1 MKHLAF
7 VLLAGTLFTW
17 GARAQSQAGAQA
29 GASGDSTTSVN
40 ANKSG
45 AQAANN
51 SSGSSSAQAGQ
62 NSAQLANGTAMQ
74 AVLSQP
80 VDAKKNK
87 PGDTVT
93 AKNTQAVKS
102 DDGQVIVPKGSKLVG
117 HVTEAKA
124 RGKGESESAL
134 GIAFDKAILKNGQE
148 VPLNATIQ
156 ALAAGETAASS
167 SFDEASLSG
176 GGGAMASGSG
186 SRSAPSRGGLGGVTS
201 TAGGAVGAAANTAG
215 SGGGAAAGTTG
226 NVGSAAGGALN
237 STAGATGSATA
248 ATSGAVGGLNS
259 AGQFASNSRGVFGL
273 NGLNL
278 SSAASNG
285 TQGSLITSADKN
297 VHLDSGTRMLL
308 VAQGQA
314 DGQAEHQG
322 RGQAK
327 GSPEPRPERREKR

>member
-1 MKHLAF
+1 MKRLAF
-7 VLLAGTLFTW
+7 VLLAGTLFAW
-17 GARAQSQAGAQA
+17 GTRAQSQSGAQGSASA
-29 GASGDSTTSVN
+29 GSTTSVN

-62 NSAQLANGTAMQ
+62 NSAQVANGTAMQ

-134 GIAFDKAILKNGQE
+134 GIAFDKAILRNGQE
-148 VPLNATIQ
+148 VPMNATIQ
-156 ALAAGETAASS
+156 ALAAGQTAASS

-176 GGGAMASGSG
+176 GGSGVASGSG
-186 SRSAPSRGGLGGVTS
+186 SAPSRGGLGGVTS

-215 SGGGAAAGTTG
+215 SAGGAAAGTTG
-226 NVGSAAGGALN
+226 NAGSAAGGALN

-248 ATSGAVGGLNS
+248 ATGGAVGGLNS

-285 TQGSLITSADKN
+285 TQGSLITSTDKN
-297 VHLDSGTRMLL
+297 IHLDSGTRMLL

-322 RGQAK
+322 RGPAK

>member
-1 MKHLAF
+1 MKRLAL
-7 VLLAGTLFTW
+7 VLLTGTLFAW
-17 GARAQSQAGAQA
+17 GARAQSQSGAQA
-29 GASGDSTTSVN
+29 SASADSTTSVN

-45 AQAANN
+45 AQAAN
-51 SSGSSSAQAGQ
+51 SSAASSSAQAGQ
-62 NSAQLANGTAMQ
+62 NSAQLASGTTMQ

-93 AKNTQAVKS
+93 GKNTQAVKS
-102 DDGQVIVPKGSKLVG
+102 DGQVIVPKGSKLVG

-156 ALAAGETAASS
+156 ALAVGETAASS
-167 SFDEASLSG
+167 SFDEASLAGAGS
-176 GGGAMASGSG
+176 AMASGSG
-186 SRSAPSRGGLGGVTS
+186 SAPSRGGLGGVTS
-201 TAGGAVGAAANTAG
+201 TAGGAVGAAAG
-215 SGGGAAAGTTG
+215 STG
-226 NVGSAAGGALN
+226 NVGRVAGGGLN

-248 ATSGAVGGLNS
+248 ATGGAVGGLNS

-278 SSAASNG
+278 NSAASNG
-285 TQGSLITSADKN
+285 TQGSLITSPDKN
-297 VHLDSGTRMLL
+297 IHLDSGTRMLL

-314 DGQAEHQG
+314 DGQAEHQA
-322 RGQAK
+322 RGPAK
-327 GSPEPRPERREKR
+327 GSPEPRPEGRERP

>member
-1 MKHLAF
+1 MKHLTF
-7 VLLAGTLFTW
+7 VLLAGTLFAW
-17 GARAQSQAGAQA
+17 GAQAQSQSGAQA
-29 GASGDSTTSVN
+29 GASADSTTSVN

-148 VPLNATIQ
+148 VPMNATIQ
-156 ALAAGETAASS
+156 ALAAGQTAASS
-167 SFDEASLSG
+167 SFDEASLAG

-201 TAGGAVGAAANTAG
+201 TAGGAVGNA
-215 SGGGAAAGTTG
+215 
-226 NVGSAAGGALN
+226 GSAAGGALN

-248 ATSGAVGGLNS
+248 ATGGAVGGLNS

-278 SSAASNG
+278 NSAASNG
-285 TQGSLITSADKN
+285 TQGSLITSTDKN
-297 VHLDSGTRMLL
+297 IHLDSGTRMLL

-322 RGQAK
+322 RGPAK

>member
-1 MKHLAF
+1 MKRLAF
-7 VLLAGTLFTW
+7 VLLAGTLFAW
-17 GARAQSQAGAQA
+17 GTRAQSQSGAQGSASA
-29 GASGDSTTSVN
+29 GSTTSVN
-40 ANKSG
+40 PNKSG

-62 NSAQLANGTAMQ
+62 NSAQVANGTAMQ

-148 VPLNATIQ
+148 VPMNATIQ
-156 ALAAGETAASS
+156 ALAAGQTAASS
-167 SFDEASLSG
+167 SFDEASLAG

-186 SRSAPSRGGLGGVTS
+186 SGSRPAPSRGGLGGVTS
-201 TAGGAVGAAANTAG
+201 TAGGAVG
-215 SGGGAAAGTTG
+215 
-226 NVGSAAGGALN
+226 
-237 STAGATGSATA
+237 
-248 ATSGAVGGLNS
+248 
-259 AGQFASNSRGVFGL
+259 
-273 NGLNL
+273 
-278 SSAASNG
+278 
-285 TQGSLITSADKN
+285 
-297 VHLDSGTRMLL
+297 
-308 VAQGQA
+308 
-314 DGQAEHQG
+314 
-322 RGQAK
+322 
-327 GSPEPRPERREKR
+327 